1 MTHAVIEV
9 GPCTVR
15 GPNDAR
21 PEWISVAIECI
32 DDEIALLDERPV
44 PVQGLWED
52 VLSAVAGDA
61 VEDLAVICPTWWPTA
76 WVDRVQSAA
85 QAVAPAVS
93 VRWRMERLRD
103 EDAARVT
110 TLVELAPDFAV
121 VGHPGRPGVVVAL
134 RDGDA
139 GAVLAELGASAKV
152 LVDVPLGVHR
162 GECVGTEI
170 ADHLRAQG
178 ISVAFAHEDC
188 VLRATEVPAGD
199 TSPERQEPRHRRE
212 FAVLAGILSAIA
224 VCVGFTVRAGTQDT
238 PDASMPTTVLVE
250 GRVAVTVPADW
261 TAQRVTSGP
270 GSARVEV
277 VSPDDA
283 SIALHITQ
291 SIGSPDPALEATTRS
306 LRLALAAETQGVF
319 VGFNPADHRA
329 GKRTVTYR
337 ELRADRH
344 VAWAVQVDGPVRI
357 AIGCQSAPGRKHLV
371 QEACD
376 RAIRSAHAVG

>member
-1 MTHAVIEV
+1 MTHTVIEV

-15 GPNDAR
+15 GPNAAR
-21 PEWISVAIECI
+21 PECISVAIECI

-52 VLSAVAGDA
+52 VLGAVAGDA
-61 VEDLAVICPTWWPTA
+61 VEDLTVICPTWWPTA
-76 WVDRVQSAA
+76 WVDRVRAA
-85 QAVAPAVS
+85 ALALGPTVS
-93 VRWRMERLRD
+93 VRRRMERLRD
-103 EDAARVT
+103 EDADRVT

-121 VGHPGRPGVVVAL
+121 VSHPGRPGVVVAT
-134 RDGDA
+134 RDDTS
-139 GAVLAELGASAKV
+139 AVMAALGAAAKV

-162 GECVGTEI
+162 GELVGTEI
-170 ADHLRAQG
+170 ADQLRAQG
-178 ISVAFAHEDC
+178 ISVAFADEDC
-188 VLRATEVPAGD
+188 VLGATEMPAGD
-199 TSPERQEPRHRRE
+199 PSPERQLPRRRRE
-212 FAVLAGILSAIA
+212 FAVLAGILSVMA
-224 VCVGFTVRAGTQDT
+224 VCVGLTVRAGTHER
-238 PDASMPTTVLVE
+238 PGEGVPTTVLVE

-291 SIGSPDPALEATTRS
+291 SIGSPDPTLEATTRS
-306 LRLALAAETQGVF
+306 LRLAFAAEMQGVF
-319 VGFNPADHRA
+319 VDFNPSDHRA

-344 VAWAVQVDGPVRI
+344 VAWAVQIVGAVRI
-357 AIGCQSAPGRKHLV
+357 AIGCQSAPGREHLV

-376 RAIRSAHAVG
+376 EAIRSAHTVG